1 MHPREYQSGDQ
12 KKTAWTKIGVLWLD
26 DDGKKGSIELEYVPT
41 TGVVQKDG
49 TVRMGVRGMCFP
61 PKERDAQHHTPAP
74 TQHETAKA
82 NGYQPQA
89 QQSFDDVPP
98 F

>member
-1 MHPREYQSGDQ
+1 MHPREYKVGDQ

-26 DDGKKGSIELEYVPT
+26 DDGKKGSIELEYVPM

-49 TVRMGVRGMCFP
+49 SIRMGVRAMVFP
-61 PKERDAQHHTPAP
+61 PKERDANPQPP
-74 TQHETAKA
+74 TQHEQAKA
-82 NGYQPQA
+82 NGYQPDPS
-89 QQSFDDVPP
+89 QQSFDDTP